1 MSKKVAIS
9 DRIVIF
15 KGVPDN
21 VSLTE
26 SQAAFQNR
34 NKGKAFILVSKKTDP
49 SVHDD

>member
-26 SQAAFQNR
+26 SQAAFQDR
-34 NKGKAFILVSKKTDP
+34 NQGKAFILISKKTDP
-49 SVHDD
+49 SDYKN